1 MNSATTRLLF
11 CAISAIFL
19 LASAIAA
26 APNAINHP
34 QPPQDTS
41 STPTVAVTVQ
51 RAATTS
57 KSSYAIA
64 HAACFS
70 DSNNVPACEEDDPNG
85 DGDSVEIAAT
95 ACCDAMKRAVRFLCL
110 QVKTNTGE
118 GYMYDSSSFLLV
130 NHSICRGLDT
140 SANDST
146 VPASWEQSCTEHIAS
161 IPNDYSPGVEL
172 GVLEDELMAPTHM
185 LSIWEEETGSAST
198 SAGGGTS
205 SDNDAATVHTR
216 SFGLIGEQFVWDEM
230 SGGRWHSST
239 SSPFLIASL
248 EDDADAIPTPE
259 QSSSIPARI
268 ISSVSESGGMHRS
281 HNHRVVLSM
290 GEVIGAGGSEAKGN
304 VTVLLP
310 LSEGLFMDID
320 DALQNDGECAITSM
334 GGECKAEMID
344 LPRGVVVDIE
354 QPSFASRQHVL
365 AIRISFQLRDLHH
378 QSHLP
383 DIALEFTSNLHLRY
397 QAPLLI
403 AEMEKRNERRMVP
416 VYIPSTFVG
425 GGYAVVVKKDGQGGS
440 DSDRTAV
447 YYSIDGGQV
456 QRNALLVEAAT
467 GHDDD
472 YVFVVAATLF
482 ASVFGSFVMIRE
494 FSVVSRWV

>member
-1 MNSATTRLLF
+1 MDSATTRLLF
-11 CAISAIFL
+11 CTISAILL
-19 LASAIAA
+19 LASAA
-26 APNAINHP
+26 APPTAINHP

-51 RAATTS
+51 RSATTS
-57 KSSYAIA
+57 KSSYVIA
-64 HAACFS
+64 HAVCFG
-70 DSNNVPACEEDDPNG
+70 DSNNVPACEEDDPID

-110 QVKTNTGE
+110 QIQTNTGE

-140 SANDST
+140 SADDST
-146 VPASWEQSCTEHIAS
+146 VATSWEQSCTEHIAS
-161 IPNDYSPGVEL
+161 IPNYYSPGVEF
-172 GVLEDELMAPTHM
+172 GILEDELMAPTHM
-185 LSIWEEETGSAST
+185 LSIWEEETGSASI

-205 SDNDAATVHTR
+205 GDDDAATLHTC

-230 SGGRWHSST
+230 NGGRWHSST
-239 SSPFLIASL
+239 SSPFLISSL
-248 EDDADAIPTPE
+248 EDDADAFLTPE

-268 ISSVSESGGMHRS
+268 IASLSESGGMHRS

-320 DALQNDGECAITSM
+320 DALQNDGECTITSM

-354 QPSFASRQHVL
+354 QPSFASRQHIL

-383 DIALEFTSNLHLRY
+383 DVALEFTSNLHLRY
-397 QAPLLI
+397 QEPLLTT
-403 AEMEKRNERRMVP
+403 EMEKRNGRMVP

-425 GGYAVVVKKDGQGGS
+425 GGYTVVVKKDGQGGS
-440 DSDRTAV
+440 DGDRTAV
-447 YYSIDGGQV
+447 YYSINGGQV
-456 QRNALLVEAAT
+456 QRNARIVEAAT
-467 GHDDD
+467 GHDGD
-472 YVFVVAATLF
+472 YGFVVAATLF
-482 ASVFGSFVMIRE
+482 SSVFGSFVMIRE